1 MKIIADHQKV
11 NIFSIVIKELTQS
24 YFLALTNI
32 SEVFNQ
38 LEILEN
44 KMKNNLTSQNKP
56 IAAKPGSV
64 QIVPDYSSSPF
75 PDNLLLS
82 TVLTED
88 YPVPAIATGIR
99 QEEGQGWNIT
109 VRRGEGQQPTG

>member
-1 MKIIADHQKV
+1 M
-11 NIFSIVIKELTQS
+11 
-24 YFLALTNI
+24 FLALTNI

-44 KMKNNLTSQNKP
+44 EMKNNLTAQDEP
-56 IAAKPGSV
+56 IAAKLGSV
-64 QIVPDYSSSPF
+64 EIVPNYSLPDY
-75 PDNLLLS
+75 LLVS

-88 YPVPAIATGIR
+88 YPVPATTTSIR

-109 VRRGEGQQPTG
+109 VRRGEGQQPNG